1 MHSLQIKEEK
11 GLDIVETET
20 IKSEYMD
27 SDKDGEETGSDS
39 ESMFEFVAGFEFEFE
54 TVEVIS
60 VEEI

>member
-1 MHSLQIKEEK
+1 
-11 GLDIVETET
+11 
-20 IKSEYMD
+20 MD
-27 SDKDGEETGSDS
+27 SDKDGEETGSEP